1 MCKIK
6 GPKAASCLPFVLAVV
21 NFATPISKSMRTL
34 FLYSVLLLL
43 LCGCSKVD
51 ALIELTSA
59 PKSADGF
66 VQYTINS
73 GQHSATNNQYKKVET
88 DTLRFVVKFDS
99 TAIYTSSSKEN
110 QYDINKLY
118 GFSDNGADHHQYS
131 ARFGW
136 AWHDGALHLYAYVYN
151 EGKRESRRLGAVPIG
166 TEIACMLAVNATQ
179 YVFSYGDVKQQLP
192 RTSTTPKA
200 KGYQLYPYFGGDEVA
215 PHNINIWI
223 KNL

>member
-1 MCKIK
+1 MAA
-6 GPKAASCLPFVLAVV
+6 KATSRLPFAGVAISFAV
-21 NFATPISKSMRTL
+21 PISQSMKTP
-34 FLYSVLLLL
+34 FLYSLLLFF
-43 LCGCSKVD
+43 LCSCSKVD
-51 ALIELTSA
+51 ALIEQKLSS
-59 PKSADGF
+59 KNADGF
-66 VQYTINS
+66 IQYTINS
-73 GQHSATNNQYKKVET
+73 GQHSATNNHYKSIDT

-99 TAIYTSSSKEN
+99 TAIYTSNSKEN

-118 GFSDNGADHHQYS
+118 GFADNGADHHQYS

-136 AWHDGALHLYAYVYN
+136 AWHDGALHLYGYVYN
-151 EGKRESRRLGAVPIG
+151 DSKRESRRLGTVPIG
-166 TEIACMLAVNATQ
+166 AEVACTLAVTPTN
-179 YVFSYGDVKQQLP
+179 YVFKYGDVSQQLP